1 MQNLG
6 LLKCPKSTVSEHLWT
21 VNNLKVPK
29 HCINLN
35 DSIFVISF
43 NQSETL
49 RLFVNIFTPDDM
61 YSLSVKAMFNATNS
75 NATISKSE
83 NIFWFFFCIYGIY
96 IKFEIL
102 WRKRWA
108 SEVICF
114 RNYRLQNAR
123 LLQCI
128 KSRVAEHLW
137 TVNMLKYPKGCYN
150 LHGSIL
156 SYFLI
161 SLKRNQLQKFYFSSI
176 SNLETVC

>member
-1 MQNLG
+1 MQKLG
-6 LLKCPKSTVSEHLWT
+6 LLKCPKSTVSEYLWT

-83 NIFWFFFCIYGIY
+83 NIFLFFFCIYGIY

-128 KSRVAEHLW
+128 KSRVSEHLW
-137 TVNMLKYPKGCYN
+137 SINMWKCPKHCLN
-150 LHGSIL
+150 LH
-156 SYFLI
+156 
-161 SLKRNQLQKFYFSSI
+161 SSI
-176 SNLETVC
+176 FVIFFNHSEMKSVPKILFK